1 MKHLFRTL
9 FFVLFLLTG
18 TAAYAVELKVG
29 HLDLQRPVLE
39 SYAGKHGQ
47 ELLAAKTKSYQD
59 EINIKT
65 EALNKLKANGTATA
79 KQAKLITTREREL
92 QALVVTYQN
101 NLKAYDTDL
110 TRKVVEEFNPILE
123 QYAKRNNYDYII
135 RNFDGILFANS
146 THDLTEDLIKEFNT
160 KRNK

>member
-1 MKHLFRTL
+1 MTQLFRTL
-9 FFVLFLLTG
+9 FFVFFLLTG

-29 HLDLQRPVLE
+29 HLDLQRLVLQ
-39 SYAGKHGQ
+39 SDAGKNGQ
-47 ELLAAKTKSYQD
+47 ELLADKTKSYQN

-65 EALNKLKANGTATA
+65 EAFNKLKAGGTASA
-79 KQAKLITTREREL
+79 KQAKLIATREREL
-92 QALVVTYQN
+92 QTLVVTYQN
-101 NLKAYDTDL
+101 NIKAYDADL

-123 QYAKRNNYDYII
+123 QYARRNNYDYII

-146 THDLTEDLIKEFNT
+146 SHDLTEDLIKEFNT